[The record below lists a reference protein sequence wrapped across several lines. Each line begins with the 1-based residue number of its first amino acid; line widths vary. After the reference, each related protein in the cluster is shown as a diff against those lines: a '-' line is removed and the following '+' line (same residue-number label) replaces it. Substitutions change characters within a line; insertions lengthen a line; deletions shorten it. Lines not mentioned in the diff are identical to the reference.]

1 MQRRAGF
8 AVVVGVLLFATV
20 FVLRRPA
27 DGGGQGPVTVAPVQA
42 GQAGTGPSRIERG
55 RAVYAEQKCQA
66 CHSIAGV
73 GSRRYPLDGVGSKL
87 TADDIRKWIV
97 VPREMNPRVSKRA
110 FDTLP
115 PADLEALVA
124 YVSSLRR
131 N

>member
-1 MQRRAGF
+1 VA
-8 AVVVGVLLFATV
+8 AVGVLLVATV
-20 FVLRRPA
+20 FVWRRPA
-27 DGGGQGPVTVAPVQA
+27 DGGGQGPAIVAQVQA
-42 GQAGTGPSRIERG
+42 GQAGTGPSPIERG
-55 RAVYAEQKCQA
+55 RVVYAEQKCQA

-87 TADDIRKWIV
+87 GADDIRKWIV
-97 VPREMNPRVSKRA
+97 APREMNPRVSKRA
-110 FDTLP
+110 FDSLP